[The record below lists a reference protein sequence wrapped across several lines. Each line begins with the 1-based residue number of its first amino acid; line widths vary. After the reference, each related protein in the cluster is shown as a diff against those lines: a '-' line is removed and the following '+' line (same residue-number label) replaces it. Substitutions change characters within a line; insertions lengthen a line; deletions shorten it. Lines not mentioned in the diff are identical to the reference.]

1 MKYQKKHNQYIRFI
15 HYFFIKCQKFQCINN
30 FNLKSCHT
38 IEEMRKLRKNL
49 INEYYEKNHEFPT
62 IGFVP
67 TMGALHEGHLS
78 LMKYVFKLLVR
89 QKNKIILYLQVFLLI
104 QNNLLQL
111 KIMMHILEILIK
123 ILIL

>member
-1 MKYQKKHNQYIRFI
+1 
-15 HYFFIKCQKFQCINN
+15 
-30 FNLKSCHT
+30 
-38 IEEMRKLRKNL
+38 MRKLRKNL
-49 INEYYEKNHEFPT
+49 INKYYEKNHEFPT

-123 ILIL
+123 ILILYCINFY